1 MVLRS
6 VDSLKGRDLGND
18 LHAPLGQNRKKPRAK
33 GRKVSGGLS
42 LGLVSVAAI
51 FGLSFYTAL
60 TPLPLTAPL
69 PLAAETPAK
78 PAENLASTATPQALE
93 TRSPTSGAIVERST
107 MPDGSVVTQYSP
119 TSRDGTGPALISTP
133 HIGQDARAAATPN
146 PELLQDNPEGRIPV
160 IGPDGLRPVE
170 QYARPWSGAHGTRIA
185 IIVSGLG
192 LSQTG
197 TQKAIKLLPEEVTLG
212 FAASGNSLQRWMQD
226 ARRAGHEILL
236 QMPLEP
242 IGYPAND
249 PGRGTLL
256 TEQSTAKNLHQL
268 HEAMASISN
277 YTGIMNYMGAR
288 FLSDANALEPVMRD
302 ITDRGLLFLDDG
314 SSAQSLSG
322 KFAKAMNMPYSVA
335 DLQVDDQLQ
344 KEAILKRLDELERI
358 AKRNGSAIGVAS
370 AFDESVT
377 TIAEWV
383 REAKSRGIEIV
394 GVSALALEN
403 QQ

>member
-1 MVLRS
+1 M
-6 VDSLKGRDLGND
+6 GND
-18 LHAPLGQNRKKPRAK
+18 LHAPLGQNRRKQRSQRYRLSA
-33 GRKVSGGLS
+33 GRS
-42 LGLVSVAAI
+42 LGLFSIGTIVA
-51 FGLSFYTAL
+51 LSFYSAL
-60 TPLPLTAPL
+60 TPLPLT
-69 PLAAETPAK
+69 TPAPQRVEAPVK
-78 PAENLASTATPQALE
+78 PTETLASTAPVQAFE

-107 MPDGSVVTQYSP
+107 MDDGSVVTKYAP
-119 TSRDGTGPALISTP
+119 ASREGSGPVLISTP
-133 HIGQDARAAATPN
+133 RIGQEPRMATTPN
-146 PELLQDNPEGRIPV
+146 PDLLEDSPEGKIPV
-160 IGPDGLRPVE
+160 VGPDGLRPVE

-185 IIVSGLG
+185 IIVGGLG

-197 TQKAIKLLPEEVTLG
+197 TQKAIKLLPEEITLA
-212 FAASGNSLQRWMQD
+212 FASSGNSLQRWMQD
-226 ARRAGHEILL
+226 ARRGGHEILL

-242 IGYPAND
+242 LGYPAND

-256 TEQSTAKNLHQL
+256 TGQTSAQNLHQL

-288 FLSDANALEPVMRD
+288 FLTDANALEPIIRD
-302 ITDRGLLFLDDG
+302 IADRGLLFVDDG

-322 KFAKAMNMPYSVA
+322 KFAKAINMPYSVA
-335 DLQVDDQLQ
+335 DLQLDDQLQ
-344 KEAILKRLDELERI
+344 KQAIVKRLDELERI
-358 AKRNGSAIGVAS
+358 ARRNGSAIGVAS

-394 GVSALALEN
+394 GISALALEN